1 MPVPLLVVVD
11 TNVIVAG
18 LRSRNGAA
26 FKLLSLIG
34 QNRFKICLSVPVVIE
49 YEDVL
54 LAQLEHLH
62 FSEADV
68 RDFLDYLCSV
78 GRHQAVHYLWRPY
91 LRDAKDDLFLEV
103 AVAGNCDAI
112 ITYNL
117 RDFGG
122 ADKFGV
128 RILTPGDFL
137 QHIGGL

>member
-1 MPVPLLVVVD
+1 
-11 TNVIVAG
+11 
-18 LRSRNGAA
+18 
-26 FKLLSLIG
+26 
-34 QNRFKICLSVPVVIE
+34 
-49 YEDVL
+49 L
-54 LAQLEHLH
+54 LAQLKHLH

-117 RDFGG
+117 RDFAG

-137 QHIGGL
+137 QRIGEL

>member
-1 MPVPLLVVVD
+1 M
-11 TNVIVAG
+11 
-18 LRSRNGAA
+18 
-26 FKLLSLIG
+26 
-34 QNRFKICLSVPVVIE
+34 
-49 YEDVL
+49 
-54 LAQLEHLH
+54 LAQLKHLH

-117 RDFGG
+117 RDFAG
-122 ADKFGV
+122 ADKFRV

-137 QHIGGL
+137 QRIGGL

>member
-1 MPVPLLVVVD
+1 MPPAPPVTIMTSFISIYLLD
-11 TNVIVAG
+11 RFRRSYHLC
-18 LRSRNGAA
+18 LRLV
-26 FKLLSLIG
+26 KLLSLIG

-49 YEDVL
+49 YEEVL

-62 FSEADV
+62 FSEGDV

-122 ADKFGV
+122 ADKLVCGF
-128 RILTPGDFL
+128 
-137 QHIGGL
+137 